1 MDLKKLLSG
10 AKDKKLL
17 IFIGLLGILLL
28 LAGQMGGGSGIP
40 DSGLPK
46 AEEYK
51 AELETSLS
59 ALCEQVAGGGRAQ
72 VFVTLSGTEAAVY
85 EKNDT
90 ASGETL
96 ATAGGGA
103 LLLYY
108 EMPRVMG
115 VAVVCDGGDSL
126 TVKRELTSLLCAS
139 LAVDSHRVYV
149 TAAK

>member
-1 MDLKKLLSG
+1 MELKKLFSA

-17 IFIGLLGILLL
+17 ILIGVLGIVLL
-28 LAGQMGGGSGIP
+28 LAGQIGGGSGVP
-40 DSGLPK
+40 DSGLPG

-51 AELETSLS
+51 AELESSLA
-59 ALCEQVAGGGRAQ
+59 ALCEQVAGVGRAQ
-72 VFVTLSGTEAAVY
+72 VFLTLSGTEAAVY

-108 EMPRVMG
+108 EMPRVTG
-115 VAVVCDGGDSL
+115 VAVVCDGGANL